1 MTLRERKMH
10 QIQLWN
16 MNLKNNT
23 PLNSE
28 DFQDL
33 CKNAAKLITKEMQL
47 LANNYNYSNNLVTH
61 KAIERVLD
69 QTVQDYGFTGIKIPI
84 KHINVAE
91 QQVSF
96 VIDNKYNVNN
106 LVYLEPAMHPGL
118 LFNMADELEKEQEDS
133 FSFEL

>member
-1 MTLRERKMH
+1 MTLRGRKMH

-84 KHINVAE
+84 KHINIAE
-91 QQVSF
+91 QHVSF
-96 VIDNKYNVNN
+96 VIDNKYSVDN
-106 LVYLEPAMHPGL
+106 LVFLEPTMHPGL
-118 LFNMADELEKEQEDS
+118 LFDMEDELEKEQEDS

>member
-23 PLNSE
+23 PLSSE

-84 KHINVAE
+84 KHINIAE
-91 QQVSF
+91 RHVSF
-96 VIDNKYNVNN
+96 VIDNKYNVDN
-106 LVYLEPAMHPGL
+106 LVFLEPTMHPGL
-118 LFNMADELEKEQEDS
+118 LFDMADELEKEQEDS
-133 FSFEL
+133 FSLE